1 MLELIKSKW
10 PDILKTL
17 LENYSVNEISYT
29 TWLKPLEVYSV
40 NNNLITFLVSEEKIG
55 KLGIEM
61 IKKRFYYP
69 IKGTIQEYFETEY
82 EVNFILPSEI
92 DNNTVNSVTKTDPQL
107 EKIKS
112 QSNLNPKYTF
122 DNFIVGPNNNFAYS
136 SSLAVAESP
145 GNMYNPLFLY
155 GGAGLGK
162 THLMQSIAH
171 FILEANPNAKVLYV
185 TSEQFTNELVEKIG
199 MRKDSKDYAAYEFR
213 EKYRNLDVLL
223 IDDIQFIIGK
233 ERTQLEFFNT
243 FNTLINLNKQVIIS
257 SDKPPREFDTL
268 EERLRTRFDMGLT
281 VDIKAADYETRMAI
295 LKLKS
300 SLLHVSFEDEVL
312 RFLAENVKSN
322 IRELEGALNR
332 LVAFS
337 KIQNKG
343 QTVTLSMAENLLKD
357 YIYQSEH
364 RKITIDLITQ
374 TVAEHFGITKE
385 DLISNKK
392 TSNIAYPRQICMYLC
407 KTLTESSFTDIAA
420 YLGNRNHTT
429 IIHGVKKID
438 SQIKEKDEKLINN
451 IDVLTKKISP
461 Q

>member
-171 FILEANPNAKVLYV
+171 FILEANPNYIVEHHWRKLYAYVPEKQDDAK
-185 TSEQFTNELVEKIG
+185 
-199 MRKDSKDYAAYEFR
+199 
-213 EKYRNLDVLL
+213 
-223 IDDIQFIIGK
+223 
-233 ERTQLEFFNT
+233 
-243 FNTLINLNKQVIIS
+243 
-257 SDKPPREFDTL
+257 
-268 EERLRTRFDMGLT
+268 
-281 VDIKAADYETRMAI
+281 
-295 LKLKS
+295 
-300 SLLHVSFEDEVL
+300 
-312 RFLAENVKSN
+312 
-322 IRELEGALNR
+322 
-332 LVAFS
+332 
-337 KIQNKG
+337 
-343 QTVTLSMAENLLKD
+343 
-357 YIYQSEH
+357 
-364 RKITIDLITQ
+364 
-374 TVAEHFGITKE
+374 
-385 DLISNKK
+385 
-392 TSNIAYPRQICMYLC
+392 
-407 KTLTESSFTDIAA
+407 
-420 YLGNRNHTT
+420 
-429 IIHGVKKID
+429 
-438 SQIKEKDEKLINN
+438 
-451 IDVLTKKISP
+451 
-461 Q
+461 